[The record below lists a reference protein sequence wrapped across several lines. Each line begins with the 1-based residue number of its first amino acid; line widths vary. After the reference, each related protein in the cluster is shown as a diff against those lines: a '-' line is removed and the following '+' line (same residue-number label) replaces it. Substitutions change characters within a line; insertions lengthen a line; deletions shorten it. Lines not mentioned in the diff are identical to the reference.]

1 MATAGGMAAD
11 EEAMKELVTK
21 IEDELWHPLTDPI
34 KESTLEYYEQ
44 NKDKVVILN
53 GNTLK
58 QTH

>member
-1 MATAGGMAAD
+1 MATAGGMAVNED
-11 EEAMKELVTK
+11 DVTK

-34 KESTLEYYEQ
+34 KESTLEYYQQ

-58 QTH
+58 QAP